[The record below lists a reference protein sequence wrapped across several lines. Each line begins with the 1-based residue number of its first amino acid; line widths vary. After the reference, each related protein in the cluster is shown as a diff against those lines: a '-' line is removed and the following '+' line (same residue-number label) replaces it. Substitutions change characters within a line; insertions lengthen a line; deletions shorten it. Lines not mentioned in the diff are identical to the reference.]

1 MQAFKKSLQNNTAD
15 ELALPYA
22 VLTGKSA
29 TKVTKAAAIGAL
41 TASFDGKTADCHV
54 EYLGAL
60 SPEKAQ
66 AISSYR
72 GSGYMNMN
80 HALRTGQMPFQINTW
95 MISDAISNGLKT
107 SKQDFARF
115 TAPGGSSKLTKA
127 LLKRSDVEKIIEERV
142 KIDLEDSMRQWE
154 RLADMIAA
162 VSEAPA
168 RPNDC
173 VLWRGER
180 FRDVFHA
187 QKSSQN
193 PTHFHGEAMKT
204 LQVGSEFV
212 RKDFSSFSMAAHMAC
227 SFAGQGCCLYRLNL
241 PKDAKA
247 LIFDPK
253 SEPREFEVVLPP
265 KTKFRVT
272 RKQVVKSE
280 VSVGASMTVY
290 WLEIVGL

>member
-1 MQAFKKSLQNNTAD
+1 MQTFKKSLQNSTAD
-15 ELALPYA
+15 DLALPYA

-29 TKVTKAAAIGAL
+29 AKVTKAAAVSAL
-41 TASFDGKTADCHV
+41 VAGFDGKTADCHV
-54 EYLGAL
+54 EYIGTL

-66 AISSYR
+66 AMYFYR
-72 GSGYMNMN
+72 GNGYENMN
-80 HALRTGQMPFQINTW
+80 HALRTGHMPFRINTW
-95 MISDAISNGLKT
+95 MISDAISTGLKT
-107 SKQDFARF
+107 SKRDSTLFGTPSGPA
-115 TAPGGSSKLTKA
+115 KLAKT
-127 LLKRSDVEKIIEERV
+127 LLKRSNVDKIIEERV

-154 RLADMIAA
+154 KLSDMIAA
-162 VSEAPA
+162 VSEAPS

-187 QKSSQN
+187 QKNAQN
-193 PTHFHGEAMKT
+193 PSHFHGESMKT

-212 RKDFSSFSMAAHMAC
+212 RKDFSSFSMAVHMAC
-227 SFAGQGCCLYRLNL
+227 NFAGQGCCLYRLNL

-247 LIFDPK
+247 LVFDPK

-280 VSVGASMTVY
+280 VSAGASMTVY
-290 WLEIVGL
+290 WLDII